1 MSDIRSAHFKGII
14 ILIILLF
21 ISFALM
27 GFSQTKITFQFK
39 TLAFAVFYPFQY
51 VGVSS
56 ISFVKDFFTSI
67 KNNRYLKEELAQTK
81 KLLEEYERTQYEFE
95 EIKAENERLR
105 RLIGIQ
111 SELEYETVIAEI
123 VAKSPQNFYK
133 TLIVNRGEKS
143 GIKMWM
149 PVIAYQDNMKCVV
162 GKVVDVQHFSSR
174 IQPLTEQTSYIGAML
189 KDTRYSGLLVGQSPV
204 SESCLLQYISRRT
217 EIKYGDLVVTSG
229 MGGVFPKGIMIGTV
243 VSVSKKRYGIFQE
256 SLVDPKIDFGR
267 LEEVYI
273 VTKTVTEEFTS
284 LFEED

>member
-39 TLAFAVFYPFQY
+39 TIAFAVFYPFQY

-111 SELEYETVIAEI
+111 SELEYETVIAENI
-123 VAKSPQNFYK
+123 N
-133 TLIVNRGEKS
+133 T
-143 GIKMWM
+143 
-149 PVIAYQDNMKCVV
+149 
-162 GKVVDVQHFSSR
+162 
-174 IQPLTEQTSYIGAML
+174 
-189 KDTRYSGLLVGQSPV
+189 
-204 SESCLLQYISRRT
+204 
-217 EIKYGDLVVTSG
+217 
-229 MGGVFPKGIMIGTV
+229 IMITT
-243 VSVSKKRYGIFQE
+243 
-256 SLVDPKIDFGR
+256 KILHIILLRIIISPTQHTFDR
-267 LEEVYI
+267 QILNI
-273 VTKTVTEEFTS
+273 HK
-284 LFEED
+284 LCPALK